1 MQPVSTSP
9 YDKEKLQGSWQRCWA
24 GLGAQGEGLILM
36 RRLIAAYG
44 EPQRKYHTVQHLSEC
59 LALFQQNLD
68 LATEPAEVE
77 ISLWFHDA
85 IYDVKASDN
94 EDKSAKWAEEELS
107 GAGVASERIERVKQH
122 ILATRHAALPEG
134 QDQML
139 LVDIDLA
146 ILGAE
151 RPRFMEYE
159 AQVRE
164 EYGWVPGFLFRRKR
178 RGVLLEF
185 LERQPIYNTPK
196 LREALEQRA
205 RSNLAYSIRQLGG

>member
-1 MQPVSTSP
+1 
-9 YDKEKLQGSWQRCWA
+9 
-24 GLGAQGEGLILM
+24 M
-36 RRLIAAYG
+36 RRLTAAYG

-59 LALFQQNLD
+59 LTLVQQNLD
-68 LATEPAEVE
+68 LAIEPAEVE

-94 EDKSAKWAEEELS
+94 EEKSAKWAEQELTV
-107 GAGVASERIERVKQH
+107 AGVAKERIERVKDH

-151 RPRFMEYE
+151 RPRFVEYE

-178 RGVLLEF
+178 REVLLEF
-185 LERQPIYNTPK
+185 LERQPIYNTSK
-196 LREALEQRA
+196 LREALEKEA